1 MMRLEDILVTRNW
14 VGKPVRKREDV
25 RFVKGEA
32 TYVDDLDMDCHHV
45 AILRSPY
52 AHARITKIDTSR
64 AEALEGVIT
73 VLTGQ
78 EIAEQTRPVAP
89 RAITRPA
96 RQFVMA
102 VDKVRYAGE
111 PVAAVVAEDAYIAE
125 CQHFGAVIRGDEL
138 PRITARDGAN
148 TLRATLAVL
157 EAAETGQRIVLQ

>member
-1 MMRLEDILVTRNW
+1 
-14 VGKPVRKREDV
+14 VRKREDV

-32 TYVDDLDMDCHHV
+32 TYVDDLAMDCHHV

-52 AHARITKIDTSR
+52 AHARITRIDTRR
-64 AEALEGVIT
+64 AEALEGVLT

-78 EIAEQTRPVAP
+78 EIARETKPVAP

-96 RQFVMA
+96 QQFVMA

-125 CQHFGAVIRGDEL
+125 DALALITVEYEPL
-138 PRITARDGAN
+138 PVVVAIEDALLRQTIA
-148 TLRATLAVL
+148 TLRPCAF
-157 EAAETGQRIVLQ
+157 GSGR